1 MTQAVAS
8 YVEQNCT
15 IEHEGQQFSYG
26 GAVVTDQFI
35 VVYPRSDGK
44 VTDWH
49 GNVLGEA
56 FVLSSWRIPNS
67 YIASRMYSYAVYV
80 NGVRYVGR
88 GTGTGMILRAR
99 RSKRQS

>member
-1 MTQAVAS
+1 MTAAAF
-8 YVEQNCT
+8 VEQDCMV
-15 IEHEGQQFSYG
+15 EHEGRTFESD
-26 GAVVTDQFI
+26 GAVITDQFI

-44 VTDWH
+44 VCDWH

-56 FVLSSWRIPNS
+56 FVLSSWRTPRS
-67 YIASRMYSYAVYV
+67 YMAARMYSFAVYV

-88 GTGTGMILRAR
+88 GAGNGMILRAK